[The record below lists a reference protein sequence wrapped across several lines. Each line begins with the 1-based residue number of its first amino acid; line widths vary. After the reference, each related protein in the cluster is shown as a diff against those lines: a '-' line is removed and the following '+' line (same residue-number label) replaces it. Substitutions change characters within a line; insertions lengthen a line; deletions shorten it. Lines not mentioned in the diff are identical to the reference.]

1 MLKLNIEGTESE
13 VEKFLQ
19 DMQKMY
25 LYVAVKR
32 DGNEERTEVCCEAK
46 KVKHTRVRIQTE
58 DGKMIESPCW
68 DLEVFK
74 EEKKSVWK
82 FKSYDIFA

>member
-1 MLKLNIEGTESE
+1 VLKLNIEGTESE
-13 VEKFLQ
+13 VEKFLE

-58 DGKMIESPCW
+58 DGKMIEIPCW